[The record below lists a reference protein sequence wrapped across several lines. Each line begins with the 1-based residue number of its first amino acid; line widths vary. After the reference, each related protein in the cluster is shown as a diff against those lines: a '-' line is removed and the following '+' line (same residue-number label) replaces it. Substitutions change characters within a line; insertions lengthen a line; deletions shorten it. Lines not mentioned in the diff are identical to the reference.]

1 MTANVIGSGGVPDS
15 TYGSSRRSPDERPA
29 AAEPEAPAEVPPAGP
44 HDLMLTIAEDPA
56 LGGLVYTTIDR
67 RTGAVIRSL
76 SRAELLRLRQTAG
89 YAAGAVLSTRA

>member
-15 TYGSSRRSPDERPA
+15 TYGSSRRPPDDRPPA
-29 AAEPEAPAEVPPAGP
+29 SGQDAPIEAPPAGP
-44 HDLMLTIAEDPA
+44 HDLMLTIVEDPA

-67 RTGAVIRSL
+67 RTGVVVRSL
-76 SRAELLRLRQTAG
+76 SRAELLRLREAAG